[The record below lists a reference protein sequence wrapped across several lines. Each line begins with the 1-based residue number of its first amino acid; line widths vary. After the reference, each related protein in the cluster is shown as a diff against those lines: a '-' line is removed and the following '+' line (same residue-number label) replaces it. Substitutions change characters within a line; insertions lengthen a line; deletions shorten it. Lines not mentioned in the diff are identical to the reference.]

1 MIPAIVTLVIGLA
14 IVIASFFLSD
24 GKKEDETEG
33 ALADSREKL
42 EKQLDE
48 YCDLLVEKK
57 KNDLKKQG
65 DEVKNDMKKGL
76 DDVKNS
82 SKKELEEI
90 KAASRKELD
99 EYRESTKK
107 DIDDFRNLTD
117 KSVYDMTTEAAQKI
131 DKAMEDY
138 KTNLAAA
145 KDRMKI
151 ELEACSSQLSEKAK
165 KQMIDYINQS
175 LTEAYEAYDPEDT
188 SEKEPI
194 TYEEEYVAVP
204 ETETVGTAKTS
215 DTTETTDMSE
225 TTDIS
230 EISEISESAE
240 PADTAEPAEPA
251 ETTDIS
257 EPSEPAESTDTTEPT
272 ESVEI
277 AELAETED
285 IEYAAE
291 TGKTEEKENSEELVQ
306 SGEPQ
311 EIVVAIE
318 EHQVTDSAFTVVE
331 AENPEKMA
339 ADIEDGSVVPVP
351 QRNRNNRS
359 KKKKKRKASQNKP
372 LDIWDEGVDTETQV
386 AELHK
391 KGLSIMEIANKLGIG
406 VGEAKIMIDKI
417 NETKKTNE
425 TDGQ

>member
-14 IVIASFFLSD
+14 IVIVSFFLSD

-131 DKAMEDY
+131 DNAMEDY
-138 KTNLAAA
+138 KTDLAAA

-175 LTEAYEAYDPEDT
+175 LTEAYGAYDPEDT

-230 EISEISESAE
+230 ETAE
-240 PADTAEPAEPA
+240 PADKA

-257 EPSEPAESTDTTEPT
+257 EPSEPAESTDTAEPT

-306 SGEPQ
+306 PGEPQ

>member
-14 IVIASFFLSD
+14 IVIVSFFLSD

-138 KTNLAAA
+138 KTDLAAA

-230 EISEISESAE
+230 E
-240 PADTAEPAEPA
+240 
-251 ETTDIS
+251 
-257 EPSEPAESTDTTEPT
+257 PSEPAESTDTSEPT

-285 IEYAAE
+285 IEYTAE

>member
-14 IVIASFFLSD
+14 IVIVSFFLSD

-138 KTNLAAA
+138 KTDLAAA

-215 DTTETTDMSE
+215 DTTETTD
-225 TTDIS
+225 
-230 EISEISESAE
+230 
-240 PADTAEPAEPA
+240 
-251 ETTDIS
+251 IS
-257 EPSEPAESTDTTEPT
+257 EPSEPAESTDTSEPT

>member
-14 IVIASFFLSD
+14 IVIVSFFLSD

-90 KAASRKELD
+90 KAASKKELE

-138 KTNLAAA
+138 KANLAAA
-145 KDRMKI
+145 KDRMKV

-215 DTTETTDMSE
+215 DTTETTD
-225 TTDIS
+225 IS
-230 EISEISESAE
+230 EISEPAE
-240 PADTAEPAEPA
+240 PADTSETAEPA

-257 EPSEPAESTDTTEPT
+257 ESSEPAESTDTAEPT

-291 TGKTEEKENSEELVQ
+291 MGKTEEKENSEELVQ

>member
-14 IVIASFFLSD
+14 IVIISFFLSD

-33 ALADSREKL
+33 TLADSREKL

-65 DEVKNDMKKGL
+65 DEVKNNMKKGL
-76 DDVKNS
+76 DEVKSS

-90 KAASRKELD
+90 KAASKKELD
-99 EYRESTKK
+99 EYRESTRK

-117 KSVYDMTTEAAQKI
+117 KSVYDMTTEATQKI
-131 DKAMEDY
+131 DKAMADY
-138 KTNLAAA
+138 KADLTAA
-145 KDRMKI
+145 KDKMKS

-175 LTEAYEAYDPEDT
+175 LTEAYESYDPEDT
-188 SEKEPI
+188 SEKTPI
-194 TYEEEYVAVP
+194 TYEEEYVAVQ
-204 ETETVGTAKTS
+204 ETCETAG
-215 DTTETTDMSE
+215 
-225 TTDIS
+225 I
-230 EISEISESAE
+230 
-240 PADTAEPAEPA
+240 ADA
-251 ETTDIS
+251 
-257 EPSEPAESTDTTEPT
+257 
-272 ESVEI
+272 
-277 AELAETED
+277 
-285 IEYAAE
+285 EYAEE
-291 TGKTEEKENSEELVQ
+291 TGSSEEKDNPEGLVQ
-306 SGEPQ
+306 SEEENSVEQSEEEKSDEEVKSADNDKADNAQDMTDSAAQ
-311 EIVVAIE
+311 EKVSEVQSEEIKPDMSDGVKTVTVDESQETVVAIE

-339 ADIEDGSVVPVP
+339 AAIEDGNVVPVP
-351 QRNRNNRS
+351 QRNRSNRS
-359 KKKKKRKASQNKP
+359 KKKKKKKASQNKP

>member
-14 IVIASFFLSD
+14 IVIVSFFLSD

-138 KTNLAAA
+138 KANLAAA
-145 KDRMKI
+145 KDRMKV

-215 DTTETTDMSE
+215 DTTETTD
-225 TTDIS
+225 IS
-230 EISEISESAE
+230 EISEPAE
-240 PADTAEPAEPA
+240 PADTSETAEPA

-257 EPSEPAESTDTTEPT
+257 ESSEPAESTDTAEPT

-291 TGKTEEKENSEELVQ
+291 MGKTEEKENSEELVQ

>member
-14 IVIASFFLSD
+14 IVIVSFFLSD

-90 KAASRKELD
+90 KAASKKELD

-138 KTNLAAA
+138 KANLAAA
-145 KDRMKI
+145 KDRMKV

-215 DTTETTDMSE
+215 DTTETTD
-225 TTDIS
+225 IS
-230 EISEISESAE
+230 EISEPAE
-240 PADTAEPAEPA
+240 PADTSETAEPA

-257 EPSEPAESTDTTEPT
+257 ESSEPAESTDTAEPT

-291 TGKTEEKENSEELVQ
+291 MGKTEEKENSEELVQ